1 MAKSQRSSCATAGTR
16 VLAAFALVVAV
27 AGCTTQAPTPT
38 PTASATHAAIPAAQ
52 QMTTVHAASA
62 TAAIGNAGQLLAQTQ
77 GYFAQEALLI
87 DEVKTDPSTTL
98 PALLA
103 GQIDVGGLGM
113 DAGLFS
119 AIQRGVD
126 IRIVA
131 PQASSDPDANGVF
144 FVVRKD
150 LIDGGRVRDYADLKG
165 LKIAVSARGSSAEY
179 VLARAMQAGGLTLSD
194 ANLSVMPFPAMV
206 TALGSKA
213 VDVGVISEPQATVAV
228 ENGTGAKWRAYADVV
243 PGIQQTVVIF
253 SPQFVAQREVATRW
267 MTAYLRGI
275 RDYNDAFVKSAHR
288 QQTVDTLASALS
300 IQPKLFER

>member
-179 VLARAMQAGGLTLSD
+179 VLAAGAGRRARS
-194 ANLSVMPFPAMV
+194 
-206 TALGSKA
+206 
-213 VDVGVISEPQATVAV
+213 AT
-228 ENGTGAKWRAYADVV
+228 D
-243 PGIQQTVVIF
+243 
-253 SPQFVAQREVATRW
+253 
-267 MTAYLRGI
+267 
-275 RDYNDAFVKSAHR
+275 
-288 QQTVDTLASALS
+288 
-300 IQPKLFER
+300 